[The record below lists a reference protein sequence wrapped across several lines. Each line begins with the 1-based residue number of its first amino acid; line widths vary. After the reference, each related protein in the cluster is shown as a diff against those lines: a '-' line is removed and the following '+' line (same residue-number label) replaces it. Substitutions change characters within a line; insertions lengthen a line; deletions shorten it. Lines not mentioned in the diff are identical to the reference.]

1 MMTFMRQILFT
12 VVDALKKEIG
22 WIAANLVSMLAPIV
36 FEWWLELPRSEW
48 DALNGIDAWCTWMIW
63 VLPFLASIFIADI
76 IWLVQVLRLNRGL
89 GRRRG
94 FGAWL
99 LVCCLWLVPFCV
111 NPVTPYCLRIVID
124 MIDGQAFRH

>member
-1 MMTFMRQILFT
+1 MMTFMRQSLFT
-12 VVDALKKEIG
+12 LVDALKKEIG
-22 WIAANLVSMLAPIV
+22 WIAANLVCMLAPIL

-48 DALNGIDAWCTWMIW
+48 YALNGIDAWCTWMIW
-63 VLPFLASIFIADI
+63 VLPFLAFIFTADI

-89 GRRRG
+89 ERRRA

-99 LVCCLWLVPFCV
+99 LVCCLWLVPFWI
-111 NPVTPYCLRIVID
+111 NPATPYGLRLVVD